1 MYRNNG
7 DGTYTEVAESLGIAD
22 NEQSWATVWQ
32 DFDNDGD
39 FDAFCVNHSDA
50 NRFYENDGDGGF
62 NDIIESTGINPT
74 DLGAWENHGADF
86 NNDGYVDILSE
97 MARELYM
104 NNGDMTFTGFD
115 LPFDE
120 GAVGD
125 FNGDG
130 YLDVGRSGNLWMNDG
145 GTNNWVKFVLEGVES
160 NNHGIGARIT
170 ISGDW
175 GIQIREVRSGTGYSH
190 MSSLIAHFGLGTS
203 TEIDSVL
210 IEWPSGIVDLIENVD
225 INTQHVFVE
234 GENLGGNDVEFDQ
247 LNLYPNPTT
256 SILNFSKNNMV
267 GVTARIVDS
276 NGKIVFNTTVSTN
289 NSINVESLTSGVY
302 YVQLEVEN
310 KNVSYKFIKK

>member
-1 MYRNNG
+1 MRNNG

-125 FNGDG
+125 F
-130 YLDVGRSGNLWMNDG
+130 LLIFFKSTRSNTSLTLKIISDFSLLENIRKGNI
-145 GTNNWVKFVLEGVES
+145 TFSSIFIES
-160 NNHGIGARIT
+160 NKA
-170 ISGDW
+170 
-175 GIQIREVRSGTGYSH
+175 
-190 MSSLIAHFGLGTS
+190 
-203 TEIDSVL
+203 
-210 IEWPSGIVDLIENVD
+210 P
-225 INTQHVFVE
+225 
-234 GENLGGNDVEFDQ
+234 
-247 LNLYPNPTT
+247 P
-256 SILNFSKNNMV
+256 
-267 GVTARIVDS
+267 
-276 NGKIVFNTTVSTN
+276 
-289 NSINVESLTSGVY
+289 
-302 YVQLEVEN
+302 
-310 KNVSYKFIKK
+310 

>member
-1 MYRNNG
+1 
-7 DGTYTEVAESLGIAD
+7 
-22 NEQSWATVWQ
+22 
-32 DFDNDGD
+32 
-39 FDAFCVNHSDA
+39 
-50 NRFYENDGDGGF
+50 
-62 NDIIESTGINPT
+62 
-74 DLGAWENHGADF
+74 
-86 NNDGYVDILSE
+86 
-97 MARELYM
+97 M

-256 SILNFSKNNMV
+256 SMLNFSKNNMV
-267 GVTARIVDS
+267 GVTARILDS

-302 YVQLEVEN
+302 FVQLEVEN